1 MDNLLLTL
9 QKLGIGRLATL
20 AVAALGLIGFFAYIT
35 LRLAAPPMALLY
47 GDLEVGDSSQIATK
61 LAATNI
67 PYEVRADGSQIY
79 APADQVQ
86 KLRMTLAAE
95 GLPAGGS
102 IGYEIFDRTQSL
114 GTSNFVQNVNHLRAL
129 EGELARTIKTLGPV
143 KSARVHLVLPQRD
156 LFSRTRQEASGSII
170 LRMKGSARL
179 DKPQTQSIQHLVA
192 SAVPGLAPTQISIVD
207 DRGTLLARGAGQ
219 NGSGGTAT
227 AEEMRVSYEQRLS
240 RAVEELI
247 ERSVGPGKVRAE
259 VTAEFDYDRVTI
271 NTETFDPDS
280 QVARSTQTT
289 EESGR
294 TREAVNADAAV
305 GVTTNLPEGQT
316 DPNAG
321 AGSQT
326 SRTDTTTNF
335 EISRTVKNQVREG
348 GQVKRVSVAVLVD
361 GIYDNG
367 NYAPRTPEQLE
378 QLNRLVRSAVG
389 FNQDRGDTIEVVNLR
404 FADVS
409 PAAGDSFEL
418 PLGLTRGELLR
429 FGEIVVLSVV
439 GLLVLLLVVRPM
451 VSRALSP
458 APAAL
463 GGPGGAAGA
472 LAGPG
477 GIAGA
482 LAGPGGAIAG
492 GAPRMIPGP
501 DGKMVVVED
510 DSESMIDIGS
520 IEGRVK
526 ASSLKKI
533 GEIVDKHPEEA
544 VSIIRGWMYQDS

>member
-1 MDNLLLTL
+1 MNNLLQTL
-9 QKLGIGRLATL
+9 RNLGPARLATL
-20 AVAALGLIGFFAYIT
+20 AVAALGLIGFFAYISM
-35 LRLAAPPMALLY
+35 RLAAPPMALLY
-47 GDLEVGDSSQIATK
+47 GDLEIGDSSQIATK

-67 PYEVRADGSQIY
+67 PYEVRGDGTQIY

-156 LFSRTRQEASGSII
+156 LFSRTRQQASASII
-170 LRMKGSARL
+170 LRMKGSVRL

-192 SAVPGLAPTQISIVD
+192 SAVPGLEADQISIVD
-207 DRGTLLARGAGQ
+207 DRGTLLARGAGAT
-219 NGSGGTAT
+219 GAGGTAN
-227 AEEMRVSYEQRLS
+227 AEEMRVAYEQRLQ
-240 RAVEELI
+240 RAVEELL
-247 ERSVGPGKVRAE
+247 ERSVGAGKVRAE
-259 VTAEFDYDRVTI
+259 VTAEFDYDRVTT

-289 EESGR
+289 EETGR
-294 TREAVNADAAV
+294 TREAVSGDAAV
-305 GVTTNLPEGQT
+305 GVTTNLPEGQP
-316 DPNAG
+316 DPNAQ

-348 GQVKRVSVAVLVD
+348 GQVKRLSVAVLVD
-361 GIYDNG
+361 GTYDNG
-367 NYAPRTPEQLE
+367 NYAPRPPEQLE
-378 QLNRLVRSAVG
+378 QLTRLVRSAVG
-389 FNQDRGDTIEVVNLR
+389 YNQDRGDAIEVVNLR
-404 FADVS
+404 FADVA
-409 PAAGDSFEL
+409 PAAGDAGDL
-418 PLGLTRGELLR
+418 PFGLTRQELLR
-429 FGEIVVLSVV
+429 IGEVVVLSIV

-451 VSRALSP
+451 VQRALSP
-458 APAAL
+458 APAGL

-477 GIAGA
+477 GVAGA
-482 LAGPGGAIAG
+482 LAGPGGG
-492 GAPRMIPGP
+492 GAPRMIQGP
-501 DGKMVVVED
+501 DGQMVAVED
-510 DSESMIDIGS
+510 DGESMIDIGS

-544 VSIIRGWMYQDS
+544 VSIIRGWMYQET